1 MKNAVVYKMKKTF
14 FDKFL
19 EGGKVMHEDTIEFM
33 KMRYN
38 FYLQRTEF
46 LFKDTNKDV
55 EVKEEDDHFGK
66 HLFIEGKRFEE

>member
-19 EGGKVMHEDTIEFM
+19 EGGKVMHEDTVEFM

-38 FYLQRTEF
+38 FYL
-46 LFKDTNKDV
+46 
-55 EVKEEDDHFGK
+55 
-66 HLFIEGKRFEE
+66 